1 MPERHKFALMADAN
15 LKFAS
20 PRRVKRSG
28 MESSVKLSVFYHHVM
43 EAAVQRQCAVED
55 ILQKL
60 KEYGITAVEVDLADI
75 LAAEGDGRA
84 FGVDLQKAGLGISS
98 IYGFYD
104 FGRQTDEAAWKHHV
118 DVAKSLGCERVMII
132 PGFYSSEEEAVR
144 VRERERMLA
153 AMQPLCRY
161 AVRQGIT
168 PTIEDFD
175 DCTSPIATAEQM
187 RWFAERIP
195 ELKVTFDTGN
205 FMYSEQDELAAF
217 ELLRDKIVH
226 VHCKDRALTYR
237 PACEEKRTIAGRA
250 MYPAA
255 TGSGAIRMK
264 ELVQQLIAGGYDGYY
279 AIEHFGAED
288 QLEFMRRSAEWLLA
302 QKKL

>member
-1 MPERHKFALMADAN
+1 MR
-15 LKFAS
+15 
-20 PRRVKRSG
+20 
-28 MESSVKLSVFYHHVM
+28 LSVFYHHVM
-43 EAAVQRQCAVED
+43 EAAAQRQCALED

-75 LAAEGDGRA
+75 LAAEADGRA
-84 FGVDLQKAGLGISS
+84 FDADLQQAGLGISS

-104 FGRQTDEAAWKHHV
+104 FGKYAEEAAWKHHV

-132 PGFYSSEEEAVR
+132 PGFYSSEEDAVKAEER
-144 VRERERMLA
+144 VRMLA
-153 AMQPLCRY
+153 AMQQMCRY
-161 AVRQGIT
+161 AASQGTT

-175 DCTSPIATAEQM
+175 DCSSPIATAEQM
-187 RWFAERIP
+187 HWFAERVP
-195 ELKVTFDTGN
+195 ELKITFDTGN
-205 FMYSEQDELAAF
+205 FMYSEQDELEAF

-237 PACEEKRTIAGRA
+237 PACEEKRTIASRA

-255 TGSGAIRMK
+255 VGSGSIRMK

-288 QLEFMRRSAEWLLA
+288 QLEFMKKSAEWLLA
-302 QKKL
+302 QKKQG